1 MDKSRSI
8 IMARDL
14 RNKQTEAEK
23 MLWLKVRN
31 LQLNGVKFRRQ
42 QPIGQY
48 IVDFVSFEK
57 KLVIEVD
64 GGQHNEPSTAV
75 QDNER
80 TLWLEDEG
88 YKVIRFWNNEIL
100 ENMEGVL
107 TSIMEEISHPH
118 PNPLP
123 SRERVK

>member
-1 MDKSRSI
+1 
-8 IMARDL
+8 MARDL

-64 GGQHNEPSTAV
+64 GGQHNESSTAA
-75 QDNER
+75 QDSKR